1 MIGYVTLGT
10 TALQRAATFYDGVL
24 ESLGASRIMEN
35 ERMVMYGNGPG
46 NPMLAICTPWD
57 KNDPSAGNGT
67 MIALAAGTKE
77 NVDGMHAKALELGG
91 GDEGAPGARTG
102 TFYGGYFRDLD
113 GNKLV
118 AFVM

>member
-1 MIGYVTLGT
+1 MSGYVTLGT
-10 TALQRAATFYDGVL
+10 TDLERAASFYDGLL

-46 NPMLAICTPWD
+46 NPMLAICSPFD
-57 KNDPSAGNGT
+57 KKSPSAGNGA
-67 MIALAAGTKE
+67 MVALAAGTKE

-91 GDEGAPGARTG
+91 SDEGAPGIRTG